1 MEMKGVTSMIFLT
14 FTDTANNVWKKKKK
28 EDVVST
34 TVDCPKDWAM

>member
-14 FTDTANNVWKKKKK
+14 FTDTANNVWKKKK